1 MADWGPCQRVGEF
14 AQYLGLQG
22 ILAPSATGMGIVIV
36 VFEARV
42 RPDQLE
48 LVSTRPMDSYR

>member
-1 MADWGPCQRVGEF
+1 
-14 AQYLGLQG
+14 
-22 ILAPSATGMGIVIV
+22 MGIVIV